1 VSTSHASRST
11 RLDAGT
17 IPFGLPYVIADPAA
31 NRRGLTELRSA
42 LAELGVVVDA
52 DVARRPGD
60 ARELAEAAV
69 ARGTRLLVAAGGNQL
84 AHELVRLL
92 VDPTA
97 PAVGE
102 PDAGP
107 SARRLAAE
115 AADDPGDDPGEE
127 AEADPAAAAVP
138 GAGARSGGPILGLVG
153 FGRQDLAATF
163 GLPEDPAEAARN
175 LLGGNLFL
183 CDVGRARWRGPDG
196 TERTSVF
203 ANAAELGYPA
213 RVSAG
218 LTALAWSTPGAV
230 GRVRRFGAS
239 VAALARSRSTPARL
253 EVAHTAVEL
262 RLAGL
267 VVANGQFSMGGMK
280 LAPRALPDDGR
291 LSVIA
296 FEGDPVDIY
305 GSTGRLY
312 FGDHVPSPK
321 VREYQSPRV
330 TVDSAE
336 RLPLAL
342 DGIRAPGGPPVTF
355 DVLPGALRVKV

>member
-1 VSTSHASRST
+1 MSTSQTSRST
-11 RLDAGT
+11 RLDAGAL
-17 IPFGLPYVIADPAA
+17 PFGLPYLIADPAA
-31 NRRGLTELRSA
+31 NRRGLTELRRA

-60 ARELAEAAV
+60 ARELAEAAL
-69 ARGTRLLVAAGGNQL
+69 ARGTRLLVAAGGDQL

-107 SARRLAAE
+107 SARRLAAA
-115 AADDPGDDPGEE
+115 AADAPDTADEE
-127 AEADPAAAAVP
+127 RAGAATP
-138 GAGARSGGPILGLVG
+138 GAGALDGPILGLVG

-175 LLGGNLFL
+175 LLGGNVFL

-218 LTALAWSTPGAV
+218 LTTLAWSAPGRA
-230 GRVRRFGAS
+230 GRAGRFGAS

-253 EVAHTAVEL
+253 EVAHTAVDL

-296 FEGDPVDIY
+296 FEGDPIDIY
-305 GSTGRLY
+305 GSSAKLY

-342 DGIRAPGGPPVTF
+342 DGVRAPGGPPVTF